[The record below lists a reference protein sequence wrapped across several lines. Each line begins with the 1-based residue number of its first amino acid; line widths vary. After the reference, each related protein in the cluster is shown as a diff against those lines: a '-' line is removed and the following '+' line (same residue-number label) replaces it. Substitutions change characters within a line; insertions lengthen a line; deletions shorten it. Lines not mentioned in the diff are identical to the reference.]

1 MDLDLSAYGL
11 YLRDYTLH
19 GGVDIL
25 VQIDVRLTSEVVHDD
40 PMFEKLLYDLNFL
53 NTIKQ
58 SENAAVLDAWEQLQ
72 TVMKLADTE
81 KK

>member
-1 MDLDLSAYGL
+1 VNLDLSAYGL

-19 GGVDIL
+19 AGVGIMAE
-25 VQIDVRLTSEVVHDD
+25 IDVRLTSEAIHVD
-40 PMFEKLLYDLNFL
+40 PMFDKLLYDLNFL
-53 NTIKQ
+53 NAIKQ

-81 KK
+81 KQ